1 MSFAHLRLNK
11 IERDNYLIEYL
22 VESFDF
28 NEEKEWE
35 EVGKLVMNTA
45 TKSYEFQ
52 PAKIWSDVA
61 SATLRERPII
71 PPEVFGLDETERKQV
86 IESQYQ
92 DYGWGAWSML
102 IHHWAVS
109 FIEKESFPEYHP
121 LSFFPEKQQL
131 KQEKHPASTVSA

>member
-11 IERDNYLIEYL
+11 IEQDNFLVEYL

-35 EVGKLVMNTA
+35 KVGKLAIDTA
-45 TKSYEFQ
+45 AKNYEFQ
-52 PAKIWSDVA
+52 PAKIWSD
-61 SATLRERPII
+61 RPII
-71 PPEVFGLDETERKQV
+71 PPEVFGLDETERKQI
-86 IESQYQ
+86 IESKYQ

-109 FIEKESFPEYHP
+109 FIQKESFPEYHP

-131 KQEKHPASTVSA
+131 KQEKHPASTVSV

>member
-11 IERDNYLIEYL
+11 IKEDKSQVEYL

-35 EVGKLVMNTA
+35 KVGKLLINTA
-45 TKSYEFQ
+45 AKNYEFK
-52 PAKIWSDVA
+52 PAKIWSD
-61 SATLRERPII
+61 RPII

-86 IESQYQ
+86 IESKYR

-109 FIEKESFPEYHP
+109 FIQKESFPEYHP
-121 LSFFPEKQQL
+121 LSFFPEKQHL
-131 KQEKHPASTVSA
+131 KQEKHPASTVSV

>member
-1 MSFAHLRLNK
+1 MSFAHLRINR
-11 IERDNYLIEYL
+11 IEQDKSLVEYL

-35 EVGKLVMNTA
+35 KVGKLVMNTA
-45 TKSYEFQ
+45 AKNYEFI
-52 PAKIWSDVA
+52 PAKIWSD
-61 SATLRERPII
+61 RPII

-86 IESQYQ
+86 IESKYR

-109 FIEKESFPEYHP
+109 FIQKESFPEYHP

-131 KQEKHPASTVSA
+131 KEEKHPASTVSV